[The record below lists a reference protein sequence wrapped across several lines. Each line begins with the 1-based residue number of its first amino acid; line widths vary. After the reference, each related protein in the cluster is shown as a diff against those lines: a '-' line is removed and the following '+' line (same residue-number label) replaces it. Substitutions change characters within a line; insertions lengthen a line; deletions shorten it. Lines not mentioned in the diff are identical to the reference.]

1 MSARELLGDSGPLS
15 RHLPGYEVRA
25 GQLEMADAVERALA
39 EDRILLCEAGTG
51 TGKTLAYLV
60 PAILSGRK
68 VVVSTATR
76 ALQEQIAERD
86 LPLIERALGIDP
98 RAQVMK
104 GLSNYLCLRRFE
116 EARRRSLGSAIGT
129 VETWRRETESGD
141 IAELD
146 ALAEDAAIWREV
158 TSSSDTRVGSACEHY
173 EECFVTRMKRRA
185 ERARLL
191 IVNHH
196 LFFADLALR
205 GPHPGRVI
213 PDYDAVIFDEA
224 HQLEDVATD
233 FFGIRV
239 SSARIDAFLRD
250 AERAF
255 LFADSLK
262 LGSSGRWE
270 SVVNAVRTAAERFWR
285 QLSGDAGA
293 ARESRVPVERDLWV
307 GELAAA
313 WHELDARL
321 EDVANVAASIRGALS
336 GPRQKLHGAVGLS
349 EALEVVER
357 RAGEARDNLA
367 VIAEGA
373 PGRVTWLET
382 TARKRVLSS
391 SPVDLSAT
399 FRDKIFESVPAV
411 VLTSATLATGTES
424 ESPFRYLRSRVGLGG
439 EDLDV
444 TELLVPSPFDFEG
457 HALLYT
463 PKDLPSPRSPE
474 FEARASERIAKLV
487 ELTDGGAFVL
497 TTSLRSMRG
506 LARSLRE
513 ALPDREI
520 LLQGDAPKTR
530 LLESFR
536 QSGSA
541 VLVATMGFWE
551 GVDVPGSALRLVVLE
566 KVPFSV
572 PTDPI
577 AVARANAIEAE
588 GGNPFMELSVPS
600 AAILLKQGFGRLIR
614 TVTDHGIV
622 ALLDERVHRRGY
634 GKRLLATLPPAR
646 RSDDLAE
653 VEQAWRAMSQV
664 SVSCATAAG
673 PSR

>member
-1 MSARELLGDSGPLS
+1 M
-15 RHLPGYEVRA
+15 
-25 GQLEMADAVERALA
+25 
-39 EDRILLCEAGTG
+39 
-51 TGKTLAYLV
+51 
-60 PAILSGRK
+60 
-68 VVVSTATR
+68 
-76 ALQEQIAERD
+76 
-86 LPLIERALGIDP
+86 
-98 RAQVMK
+98 
-104 GLSNYLCLRRFE
+104 
-116 EARRRSLGSAIGT
+116 
-129 VETWRRETESGD
+129 
-141 IAELD
+141 
-146 ALAEDAAIWREV
+146 
-158 TSSSDTRVGSACEHY
+158 
-173 EECFVTRMKRRA
+173 
-185 ERARLL
+185 
-191 IVNHH
+191 
-196 LFFADLALR
+196 
-205 GPHPGRVI
+205 
-213 PDYDAVIFDEA
+213 
-224 HQLEDVATD
+224 
-233 FFGIRV
+233 
-239 SSARIDAFLRD
+239 
-250 AERAF
+250 
-255 LFADSLK
+255 
-262 LGSSGRWE
+262 
-270 SVVNAVRTAAERFWR
+270 NAVRTAAERFWR

-506 LARSLRE
+506 LARSLRD